1 MRFSAMETPPTGRP
15 AMLKDHDSSAIVAVS
30 DLARARAFYSD
41 TLGLELDGE
50 PAGDMPLVYR
60 TGATR
65 LVVYRS
71 EYAGTNRANAV
82 VWGVGED
89 LDAVVAALE
98 AKGAAFEHYPEVGR
112 LEGKVHHAGGAKL
125 VWLKD
130 PDGNILH
137 LNSM

>member
-1 MRFSAMETPPTGRP
+1 
-15 AMLKDHDSSAIVAVS
+15 MLKDHDSSAIVAVS
-30 DLARARAFYSD
+30 DLDRARTFYGGL
-41 TLGLELDGE
+41 LGLELVE
-50 PAGDMPLVYR
+50 EDMEGVLVYR

-65 LVVYRS
+65 LVVYQS
-71 EYAGTNRANAV
+71 EYAGSNRANAV

-89 LDAVVAALE
+89 LDSIVAALE
-98 AKGAAFEHYPEVGR
+98 AKGAAFEQYPDIGR
-112 LEGKVHHAGGAKL
+112 LDGNVHLAGGAKL